1 MQKNDN
7 KKQSKFKIQQ
17 KLLKILINNFEA
29 ILDPKGG
36 VEVSWSS
43 LLLLTVASDFQP
55 LPERP
60 AENAQTFKFVIPI
73 CGPDGHTH
81 GNKCEF
87 DYAKEDN
94 PNLEMKRWGECNKAN
109 RGSKMVPVYPI
120 CGSDGRTY
128 GNESVFNYAKK
139 RNPNLKRVP
148 RKESS

>member
-1 MQKNDN
+1 M
-7 KKQSKFKIQQ
+7 
-17 KLLKILINNFEA
+17 INNFEA

-94 PNLEMKRWGECNKAN
+94 PNLEMKHWGEQLSSSLTT
-109 RGSKMVPVYPI
+109 REIPI
-120 CGSDGRTY
+120 S
-128 GNESVFNYAKK
+128 AI
-139 RNPNLKRVP
+139 
-148 RKESS
+148 